1 MTDQSNV
8 FSSQQDSTVPATPE
22 ASVVQPQ
29 SGDVFSN
36 QLKEIKAED
45 GRQKYD
51 SVDKALTALAH
62 SQTLIPTLQQQVA
75 ALELEKTQLRE
86 ELAKSKGVQELVD
99 SLTQHQQQGQ
109 EGNPSET
116 HFGEAE
122 VAKLLEATLSK
133 REQDQVK
140 VSNEKSV
147 QDALVSVYGTKALD
161 VVKAKAAEL
170 GTTPEALGALAA
182 TSPKMVLALFNT
194 KSTSPSVNTSSFNL
208 GFNPQQDTSLARPE
222 KGLLSGASSKEQGD
236 FMAKVKAE
244 VYKKLNITD

>member
-8 FSSQQDSTVPATPE
+8 FESQQEVNTSETPVE
-22 ASVVQPQ
+22 PVVQPQ

-51 SVDKALTALAH
+51 TVEKALGALAH
-62 SQTLIPTLQQQVA
+62 SQTLIPTLQQQIA

-86 ELAKSKGVQELVD
+86 ELSKSKGVQELVD
-99 SLTQHQQQGQ
+99 SLTERQQQGQ

-133 REQDQVK
+133 REQEQVK
-140 VSNEKSV
+140 MSNENQV
-147 QDALVSVYGTKALD
+147 QAALVAAYGTKAHD

-170 GTTPEALGALAA
+170 KTTPEALGKLA
-182 TSPKMVLALFNT
+182 SSNPEMILALFNT
-194 KSTSPSVNTSSFNL
+194 KAPSPSVTSNTFNL
-208 GFNPQQDTSLARPE
+208 PHNPQQDPPLTRPT
-222 KGLLSGASSKEQGD
+222 KSLLSGSTAKDQRD
-236 FMAKVKAE
+236 FMAQIKAE
-244 VYKKLNITD
+244 VYKKLDITE